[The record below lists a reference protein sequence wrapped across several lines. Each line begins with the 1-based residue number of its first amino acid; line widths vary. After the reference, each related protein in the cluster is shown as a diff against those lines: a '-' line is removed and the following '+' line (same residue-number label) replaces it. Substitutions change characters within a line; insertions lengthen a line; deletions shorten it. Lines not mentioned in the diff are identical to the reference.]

1 MADAQLD
8 PIALLHQAFPDLNE
22 ADIQSLNQAAVLRAH
37 PAGNVI
43 CHQGDI
49 GATLYILA
57 QGEVH
62 IFVRTD
68 GDNELLVGK
77 ANPGDYFGEMALFG
91 KTTRAATI
99 RANTDCCL
107 LEIDQDTFL
116 PIASQNP
123 ALLRAVVAQI
133 SDHLRNNDRSLIAEL
148 KQKNIALQA
157 AYANLAEQERLR
169 TEFIATLSHE
179 LRTPLTSAQGFL
191 HLINKGAIKE
201 TALRPAMDS
210 ITRNVE
216 KMVGLI
222 NNLLVLYEMHLIS
235 PQFSHIPLSDLVH
248 DALDEAP
255 AMCDDGGPPGVLELP
270 PGLPLVRGDKNGLVL
285 AIRSLIENAFK
296 FSPENTPVILRGQS
310 HNGRGLRL
318 DVIDQGI
325 GIPIE
330 SHGRIFEPFYRLE
343 GSGAS
348 RLFPGLG
355 VGLAIAKFIID
366 RHDGHIEVTSQP
378 GHGSTFSV
386 YLPTVKP
393 SPNS

>member
-1 MADAQLD
+1 MADPQLD

-22 ADIQSLNQAAVLRAH
+22 ADIQSLNQAAVLRAY
-37 PAGNVI
+37 PAGDTI
-43 CHQGDI
+43 CRQGDI
-49 GATLYILA
+49 GSALYILA
-57 QGEVH
+57 QGEAD
-62 IFVRTD
+62 ISVRTD
-68 GDNELLVGK
+68 GDNELLVRK
-77 ANPGDYFGEMALFG
+77 VHPGDYFGEMALFG

-99 RANTDCCL
+99 RANTDCTL

-116 PIASQNP
+116 PVASQNP

-148 KQKNIALQA
+148 KQKNLALQA
-157 AYANLAEQERLR
+157 AYAHLAEQERLR

-201 TALRPAMDS
+201 TALPPAMDS

-235 PQFSHIPLSDLVH
+235 PQFSHIPLADLVH
-248 DALDEAP
+248 DALDEAQ
-255 AMCDDGGPPGVLELP
+255 AMCDDGGPPVLLELP
-270 PGLPLVRGDKNGLVL
+270 AGLPLVRGDKNGLIL

-296 FSPENTPVILRGQS
+296 FSPENTPIVLRGQS

-325 GIPIE
+325 GIPADVHE
-330 SHGRIFEPFYRLE
+330 RIFEPFYRLE
-343 GSGAS
+343 GGGAS
-348 RLFPGLG
+348 RLYPGLG
-355 VGLAIAKFIID
+355 VGLAIAKFIVD
-366 RHDGHIEVTSQP
+366 RHGGRIELTSQP
-378 GHGSTFSV
+378 GHGSTFSD
-386 YLPTVKP
+386 YLPTVQP
-393 SPNS
+393 AN